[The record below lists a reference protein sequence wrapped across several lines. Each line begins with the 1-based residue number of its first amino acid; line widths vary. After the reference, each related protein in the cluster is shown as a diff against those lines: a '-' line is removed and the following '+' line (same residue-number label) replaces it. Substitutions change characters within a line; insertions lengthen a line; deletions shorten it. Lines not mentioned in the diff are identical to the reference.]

1 MLNIAVSLAD
11 KVTSAGA
18 ATSYGDPIEVDGVSL
33 VPVSL
38 RWFGFGGGSGS
49 EDGQEG
55 GGGGGGGAVVPI
67 GAYIKDDLGLRFQ
80 PNIVSVLAVGV
91 PLVWVSGKALARIIR
106 ALKK

>member
-1 MLNIAVSLAD
+1 MPNIAVSLAD
-11 KVTSAGA
+11 TVTTAGT
-18 ATSYGDPIEVDGVSL
+18 ATIYGEPVTVDGVSL
-33 VPVSL
+33 VPVAL

-55 GGGGGGGAVVPI
+55 GGGGGGATIIPI

-80 PNIVSVLAVGV
+80 PNVISVLAVGI
-91 PLVWVSGKALARIIR
+91 PFVWVTGKALARIIR

>member
-1 MLNIAVSLAD
+1 MPNIAVSLAD
-11 KVTSAGA
+11 TVTSAGA
-18 ATSYGDPIEVDGVSL
+18 ATIYGDPVTVDGVSL
-33 VPVSL
+33 VPVAL

-55 GGGGGGGAVVPI
+55 GGGGGGAVIPI

-80 PNIVSVLAVGV
+80 PNVVSVIAVGI
-91 PLVWVSGKALARIIR
+91 PFVWVTGKALARIIR

>member
-1 MLNIAVSLAD
+1 MPNIAVSLAD

-18 ATSYGDPIEVDGVSL
+18 ATIYGDPVTVDGVSL

-49 EDGQEG
+49 KDGQE
-55 GGGGGGGAVVPI
+55 GGGGGGAVVPI

-80 PNIVSVLAVGV
+80 PNVVSVLAVGI
-91 PLVWVSGKALARIIR
+91 PFVWVTGKALARIIR

>member
-1 MLNIAVSLAD
+1 MPNIAVSLAD

-18 ATSYGDPIEVDGVSL
+18 ATIYGEPVDVDGATM
-33 VPVSL
+33 VPVAL

-49 EDGQEG
+49 EEGQEG

-80 PNIVSVLAVGV
+80 PNIVSVLAVGI
-91 PLVWVSGKALARIIR
+91 PFVWVTGKALARLVR

>member
-1 MLNIAVSLAD
+1 MPNIAVSLAD
-11 KVTSAGA
+11 TVTTAGT
-18 ATSYGDPIEVDGVSL
+18 ATIYGEPVTVDGVSL
-33 VPVSL
+33 VPVAL

-55 GGGGGGGAVVPI
+55 GGATVIPI

-80 PNIVSVLAVGV
+80 PNVISVLAVGI
-91 PLVWVSGKALARIIR
+91 PFVWVTGKALARIIR